1 MLGQLK
7 HMYLIPTYFILHA
20 CVPPNKILLDIDSDE
35 VEANVKHCCFFFV
48 SFTSCS
54 YEKLPAGGETSLHK
68 GVGDIRNSLKE
79 VCG

>member
-35 VEANVKHCCFFFV
+35 VEANVKQRGFVVFFLFPSLLAATKNYLLV
-48 SFTSCS
+48 EKQVCIKVLGTSGI
-54 YEKLPAGGETSLHK
+54 L
-68 GVGDIRNSLKE
+68 
-79 VCG
+79 